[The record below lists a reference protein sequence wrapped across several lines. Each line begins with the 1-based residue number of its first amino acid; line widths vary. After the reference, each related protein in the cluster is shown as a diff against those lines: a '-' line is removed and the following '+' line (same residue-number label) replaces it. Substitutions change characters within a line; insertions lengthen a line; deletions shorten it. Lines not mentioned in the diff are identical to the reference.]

1 MSLRLNFLLSLVLLC
16 RAFVGAA
23 DTVTISEALDTAG
36 HSCISKCLYYTY
48 LTDMGKAM
56 GCGAPYDNN
65 CYCATASA
73 SATVADGF
81 MSKCAS
87 SLCQRGDYTLDLSS
101 MQSYYGS
108 YCMAAGYTQPGA
120 TEWYNP
126 AEATSESEPAS
137 STGSSDSSNNSDD
150 SDAEP
155 SKTLNSGAV
164 ETTTQLTIVTQTTEG
179 GAGATQSRVIVYATS
194 TLLVNSDGS
203 PASLNI
209 DDSDDNSSVKIGVGV
224 AVPVVAIL
232 GAALAWWFWRR
243 RRRNA
248 RFAPGTQPSEE
259 AGTGDD
265 STTRPAMSA
274 VPVARKPVGSSSVS
288 PVSASVSPVSK
299 TNELAGH
306 GVQRELGGQ
315 EIHPFPVVTPS
326 PPIAA
331 AGHHEV
337 NGDTTWRPEMDGR
350 SQRVEVPGEG
360 RPLELSGQS
369 QSPPPGYTHAA
380 QDQSTQRWE
389 LPDNSRQ

>member
-1 MSLRLNFLLSLVLLC
+1 MARRLPLLSTLLLLFRALVQ
-16 RAFVGAA
+16 AA
-23 DTVTISEALDTAG
+23 DTVTISEDLDRTG
-36 HSCISKCLYYTY
+36 HTCISKCLYYTY
-48 LTDMGKAM
+48 ITDMGRAM
-56 GCGAPYDNN
+56 GCGSPYNN
-65 CYCATASA
+65 DCYCATASA
-73 SATVADGF
+73 SASVADGF

-87 SLCQRGDYTLDLSS
+87 SLCERGDYTLDLSS
-101 MQSYYGS
+101 IQSLYGS
-108 YCMAAGYTQPGA
+108 YCMGAGFTQPGA

-126 AEATSESEPAS
+126 AEATSEPDPTS
-137 STGSSDSSNNSDD
+137 SSSSNSDD
-150 SDAEP
+150 DNSDSDVEP
-155 SKTLNSGAV
+155 SKTLDSGAA
-164 ETTTQLTIVTQTTEG
+164 ETTTQMTIVTQTTEG
-179 GAGATQSRVIVYATS
+179 GAEATKSRVIVYATS

-243 RRRNA
+243 RRNA
-248 RFAPGTQPSEE
+248 RFAPGVQPSEE
-259 AGTGDD
+259 AGTSNT
-265 STTRPAMSA
+265 STTHPPMSA
-274 VPVARKPVGSSSVS
+274 VPVARKPVGSSAVS
-288 PVSASVSPVSK
+288 PVSAAVSPVSK

-337 NGDTTWRPEMDGR
+337 NGDTAWRPEMDGQG
-350 SQRVEVPGEG
+350 QRVEVSRDG
-360 RPLELSGQS
+360 RPPELPGQS
-369 QSPPPGYTHAA
+369 QSPPPGYTHAT
-380 QDQSTQRWE
+380 QGQSTQRWE